1 MAITSSSPSP
11 SPSGGD
17 LAALQQL
24 LAAGGSS
31 SAGSGL
37 VYMGE
42 YSKYKAPKGS
52 SAQSRKNIGELGT
65 LEAGRGH
72 KGSIWVSGDQASQ
85 DFYTWGTKKQADFVS
100 QGILSGM
107 LKTGDGPLEG
117 ATLWKKL
124 VKEAANYGA
133 VGKKVSPYDLMASYV
148 QASGGANAWTSA
160 GVWQLNTQTGER
172 RYAGPG
178 TYLGNG
184 KAQQTDTRTDL
195 TDPDTAK
202 AVATKLFQDLMGRDP
217 GQGELGSFG
226 SALTQAEQSN
236 PVVATTTTQYDMAT
250 GQALSSDTASSGGV
264 SADGKANI
272 GEQQIKKTKEYGA
285 YQAATTYENALESLV
300 FGSGS

>member
-1 MAITSSSPSP
+1 MAIASSSPSP

-24 LAAGGSS
+24 LAAGGSGS
-31 SAGSGL
+31 SGGR
-37 VYMGE
+37 VYMGKG
-42 YSKYKAPKGS
+42 YAGAYGPHGGSGSAAPDKGRDLWAS
-52 SAQSRKNIGELGT
+52 TQ
-65 LEAGRGH
+65 EAE
-72 KGSIWVSGDQASQ
+72 Q
-85 DFYTWGTKKQADFVS
+85 DFYTWTTKKQADFVS
-100 QGILSGM
+100 SAVVGGM
-107 LKTGDGPLEG
+107 LKTGSGALEG

-133 VGKKVSPYDLMASYV
+133 SGKKVTPYDLLASYV
-148 QASGGANAWTSA
+148 QASGGGNAWTSA
-160 GVWQLNTQTGER
+160 GVWQINTQTGEH
-172 RYAGPG
+172 RYSGPG

-236 PVVATTTTQYDMAT
+236 PVVATTTTQYDMDT
-250 GQALSSDTASSGGV
+250 GQALSSDTSSSGGV
-264 SADGKANI
+264 SADGKAYI

>member
-1 MAITSSSPSP
+1 MAVTSSSPSP

-42 YSKYKAPKGS
+42 YSKYKAPKGA

-85 DFYTWGTKKQADFVS
+85 DFYTWTTKKQADFVS

-148 QASGGANAWTSA
+148 QASGRRQRLDVGAGAW
-160 GVWQLNTQTGER
+160 QINTQTGER
-172 RYAGPG
+172 RYVGPAR
-178 TYLGNG
+178 TW
-184 KAQQTDTRTDL
+184 ATARRSRPTRART
-195 TDPDTAK
+195 
-202 AVATKLFQDLMGRDP
+202 
-217 GQGELGSFG
+217 
-226 SALTQAEQSN
+226 
-236 PVVATTTTQYDMAT
+236 
-250 GQALSSDTASSGGV
+250 
-264 SADGKANI
+264 
-272 GEQQIKKTKEYGA
+272 
-285 YQAATTYENALESLV
+285 
-300 FGSGS
+300 